1 MSKIKITN
9 KFNDELNT
17 LQEWEAGFKKVDKES
32 YHWES
37 GYSAHS
43 LAVFFL
49 RSDGQVWLDELS
61 NALFNESVDW
71 KDAVIEHGS
80 KLDSYKG
87 KTRMQDLAIWGTTSK
102 GERIFVGIEAKVVE
116 PFGNRSLRDEYE
128 DALESQKNKK
138 NNSKRPNRIEET
150 TKFFFDEVSIYDER
164 ICNLRYQLMYYF
176 RASILEAPTYKESLK
191 ALDKRKSGV
200 DIVILPILVFETEH
214 YKKNQEKGMLNKKD
228 YNDFCNA
235 LNLKKQIIG
244 KKEFW
249 VGEIYGKK
257 IYSIYENID
266 LCKVAE

>member
-1 MSKIKITN
+1 
-9 KFNDELNT
+9 
-17 LQEWEAGFKKVDKES
+17 
-32 YHWES
+32 
-37 GYSAHS
+37 
-43 LAVFFL
+43 
-49 RSDGQVWLDELS
+49 
-61 NALFNESVDW
+61 
-71 KDAVIEHGS
+71 
-80 KLDSYKG
+80 
-87 KTRMQDLAIWGTTSK
+87 
-102 GERIFVGIEAKVVE
+102 
-116 PFGNRSLRDEYE
+116 
-128 DALESQKNKK
+128 
-138 NNSKRPNRIEET
+138 
-150 TKFFFDEVSIYDER
+150 
-164 ICNLRYQLMYYF
+164 MYYF